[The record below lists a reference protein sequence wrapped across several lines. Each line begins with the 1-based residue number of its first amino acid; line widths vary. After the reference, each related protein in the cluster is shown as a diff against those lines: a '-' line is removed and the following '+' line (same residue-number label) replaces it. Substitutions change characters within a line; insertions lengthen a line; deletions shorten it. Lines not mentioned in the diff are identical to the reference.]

1 MDDFS
6 KSLNLRLNNII
17 RVYVFVNSINLFDN
31 FGILNN
37 WFVFKILRFCFKW
50 FLIVF
55 SYNYECKFIRV
66 SIYVYGEF

>member
-17 RVYVFVNSINLFDN
+17 YVYVFVNSFNLFDN

-37 WFVFKILRFCFKW
+37 WFVFKIFEILF
-50 FLIVF
+50 
-55 SYNYECKFIRV
+55 
-66 SIYVYGEF
+66 